1 MRPWSSARGYTT
13 RNSSFMGRP
22 RTLKHT
28 ECAPQHLK
36 MRVETVR
43 ISPVSV
49 RISGS
54 GADPNMAARQLPPPP
69 EEAMNE
75 PFYHYLRTPSLYFK
89 MAPASRFMV
98 IS

>member
-1 MRPWSSARGYTT
+1 MEAEGCGRGVCAGIYYPEFKLYGASTD
-13 RNSSFMGRP
+13 
-22 RTLKHT
+22 LKHT

-36 MRVETVR
+36 MRGNGT

-54 GADPNMAARQLPPPP
+54 GADPNMAARQLPPS

-75 PFYHYLRTPSLYFK
+75 PFYHY
-89 MAPASRFMV
+89 SRNAELVFPKWLPHHDLW
-98 IS
+98 